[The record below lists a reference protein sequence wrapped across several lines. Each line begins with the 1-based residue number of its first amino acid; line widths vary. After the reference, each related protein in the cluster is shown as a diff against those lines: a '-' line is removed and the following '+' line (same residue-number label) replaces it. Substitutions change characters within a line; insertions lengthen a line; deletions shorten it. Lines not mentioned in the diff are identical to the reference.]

1 MKIPIKQLAGL
12 VYASLAL
19 LGCQT
24 TTEQVAET
32 SQVRPVSV
40 AEARETVATFKAG
53 ETFLPP
59 RRVDDLLGLFENWP
73 DDQSADRAKWVT
85 IVGTDLPIDAR
96 PHKRVT
102 TLYERAT
109 AARRLGK
116 AGQELSDL
124 RDAVA
129 ELEKSRSSG
138 LPLVSPIFEKFV
150 YRDAAWAE
158 FANGSFEKAVLY
170 FRHSAQVD
178 AGTSAFENDVGGWMS
193 LAGLAYVHA
202 YSGNLKLAGESA
214 ATARAVIENSDEY
227 DPVRR
232 NSRPDR
238 KTGFMFKTSRS
249 VTAKG
254 MHRNNPWRPIYL
266 GAMRYRLLQAEGR
279 WRDAEPVLRRTIE
292 IFEEKFGDGN
302 ARQWAHGREFDW
314 LNIQRVELAANLVRQ
329 GRIQEAEVVLRAAL
343 RATLKAQGKFSTTT
357 AIALSGFHEI
367 LAAQGR
373 YTEAEVLAR
382 RVLEIYRELGASSG
396 SRLVGTAQFNL
407 GQALSLQGRWHD
419 AHEEYRAALDDFEPG
434 AHSFL
439 RYFAND
445 PSMLLTRLKAG
456 AVDTVA
462 PLLDKA
468 RRRSVE
474 NKGPEHYDSLEFA
487 ALEAMSLSR
496 RANTAGARQLYA
508 KVVPALISADRQARI
523 GGSQRYDRRWRLLL
537 ILEDYIG
544 TLERSARQAETR
556 ERARAHAMEAF
567 RVAAFA
573 QSHEV
578 DWALAKSAARN
589 AIQDPELAE
598 LIRSEQDAKF
608 QIDALT
614 ARLSDALSQ
623 PPGQRD
629 RTVANSLKVRLE
641 KLTQSRLTLRAETE
655 SRFPDYASLIA
666 PSPPDAMRLKET
678 MANDEALI
686 SFFVGEERTYVWAI
700 PGSGEPVFAA
710 VELGSLQLEE
720 IVAKLREALD
730 PNPTTLADIPDF
742 DVALAYR
749 LYRSLYEPVALGWKH
764 AKSLL
769 IAPHGALAYLPP
781 AVMVVKKPDP
791 MTRETLLFAKYRK
804 TLWLGRTHAVS
815 MLPSVTS
822 LATLRDSRRTIDHP
836 REFLGFGD
844 PYFKPQTTAALALRR
859 AQDADQSNKVVQRGT
874 IALRRAPKTRGSLS
888 ADLSNLPRLPET
900 AEELRTIARSLGVKA
915 NLKVYLGTD
924 ASEEQVKAE
933 NLSHYK
939 IVAFATHGLVA
950 GDLDGLHQ
958 PALALSSP
966 AVTGGREDGLLTMGE
981 VLGLKM
987 NADWV
992 LLSACNTG
1000 AGNGAGA
1007 RAVSGLG
1014 RAFFYAGT
1022 RSLLVSNWPVHSE
1035 ATKELMI
1042 GLFRRGLSVGDKAEA
1057 QRLAMMSLVDAGI
1070 YRDTSG
1076 RAIFSYAHPIFW
1088 APFSLVGDNRN
1099 SPTS

>member
-1 MKIPIKQLAGL
+1 MTNPIRRFAGL
-12 VYASLAL
+12 FYVSLAL

-24 TTEQVAET
+24 TTVQIAET
-32 SQVRPVSV
+32 PQDRPVSV
-40 AEARETVATFKAG
+40 AEARETVANFQAS
-53 ETFLPP
+53 ETYLPP
-59 RRVDDLLGLFENWP
+59 RRVDDLLELFQNWP
-73 DDQSADRAKWVT
+73 DDQSADRAKWAKV
-85 IVGTDLPIDAR
+85 VGTKLPKDAS
-96 PHKRVT
+96 PHSSVT
-102 TLYERAT
+102 TLYGRAT

-124 RDAVA
+124 RNAVA
-129 ELEKSRSSG
+129 VLEKSASAGR
-138 LPLVSPIFEKFV
+138 LLVSPIFEKFV

-158 FANGSFEKAVLY
+158 FANGSFENAVSY

-178 AGTSAFENDVGGWMS
+178 AGTSVFENDVGGWMS
-193 LAGLAYVHA
+193 IAGLAYVHA
-202 YSGNLKLAGESA
+202 YSGNLKLAAETA
-214 ATARAVIENSDEY
+214 ETARAIIAESDEY
-227 DPVRR
+227 DEVKRSRR
-232 NSRPDR
+232 GEYQR
-238 KTGFMFKTSRS
+238 T

-266 GAMRYRLLQAEGR
+266 GAMRYRLLQSEGR

-314 LNIQRVELAANLVRQ
+314 LNIQRVELASNLVRQ

-357 AIALSGFHEI
+357 AIVLSGFHEI

-407 GQALSLQGRWHD
+407 GQALSLQGRWQD
-419 AHEEYRAALDDFEPG
+419 AHEEYRAALNDFEPG
-434 AHSFL
+434 AHSFR

-445 PSMLLTRLKAG
+445 PSMLLTQLKAG

-462 PLLDKA
+462 PLLGKA
-468 RRRSVE
+468 HRRSVE
-474 NKGPEHYDSLEFA
+474 NKGAEHYDSLEFA
-487 ALEAMSLSR
+487 ALEAMNLSYR
-496 RANTAGARQLYA
+496 GDIAGARQRYA
-508 KVVPALISADRQARI
+508 NIVPALISADRQARI
-523 GGSQRYDRRWRLLL
+523 GGGQRYDRRWRLLL

-544 TLERSARQAETR
+544 ILERSARKAETR
-556 ERARAHAMEAF
+556 ERARAHTMEAF

-573 QSHEV
+573 QSHDV

-589 AIQDPELAE
+589 AVQDPELAA
-598 LIRSEQDAKF
+598 LVRAEQDAKF

-614 ARLSDALSQ
+614 SRLSDALSQ
-623 PPGQRD
+623 PSEKRD
-629 RTVANSLKVRLE
+629 RTVANALKARLE
-641 KLTQSRLTLRAETE
+641 KLRRSRLTLRAEIE
-655 SRFPDYASLIA
+655 SRFPDYAKLIA
-666 PSPPDAMRLKET
+666 PPPPDAIKIKES
-678 MANDEALI
+678 MAKDEALI
-686 SFFVGEERTYVWAI
+686 TFFVGEERTYVWAI
-700 PGSGEPVFAA
+700 PGVGEPVFAA
-710 VELGSLQLEE
+710 AELGSLQLEE
-720 IVAKLREALD
+720 IVDTLREALD
-730 PNPTTLADIPDF
+730 PNPTTLADIPNF
-742 DVALAYR
+742 NVELAHQ
-749 LYRSLYEPVALGWKH
+749 LYRALYEPVALGWKH

-781 AVMVVKKPDP
+781 SVMVVKKPDSAA
-791 MTRETLLFAKYRK
+791 RETLLFARYRK

-822 LATLRDSRRTIDHP
+822 LATLRGSRRAIDRP
-836 REFLGFGD
+836 QIFVGFGD
-844 PYFKPQTTAALALRR
+844 PYFEHQTPTSLAQRR
-859 AQDADQSNKVVQRGT
+859 AQDAKQPNEVAQRGA

-888 ADLSNLPRLPET
+888 ADLSSLPRLPET
-900 AEELRTIARSLGVKA
+900 AEELRTIAVSLGTKA
-915 NLKVYLGTD
+915 NSKVYLGTD
-924 ASEEQVKAE
+924 ASEERVKSE
-933 NLSHYK
+933 DLSQYR

-966 AVTGGREDGLLTMGE
+966 AVTGGQEDGLLTMGE
-981 VLGLKM
+981 VLGLKL

-1042 GLFRRGLSVGDKAEA
+1042 RLFRRGLSAPDKAEA
-1057 QRLAMMSLVDAGI
+1057 QRLAMMSLVDTGT
-1070 YRDTSG
+1070 YRDTSD